1 MNSDI
6 DFAVAIDFVNRKI
19 AEINM
24 KIVEN
29 NSEDLQQEL
38 DKYLKIKEEIYDGNV
53 DLIERIVKNEI
64 QGYE

>member
-64 QGYE
+64 